1 MTLTVFS
8 WWCLHSQPMTCR
20 TSFGLVILL
29 RWLAH
34 KLKCTMN
41 DFNSSWTFTKMTM
54 LHGSCLKDTKT
65 MGWLSNRWLW
75 SNHCLQI
82 HHKTQMIKTWDLFRF
97 KRVEEGSLKLLRSLS
112 IRMLSTI
119 WDSGRAY
126 FSQSGKKSGA
136 QGGTY
141 NNPILPSLTHFKNSL
156 LINSHRIFLILRRKV
171 LTL

>member
-1 MTLTVFS
+1 
-8 WWCLHSQPMTCR
+8 MTCR
-20 TSFGLVILL
+20 TSFVLVISS

-65 MGWLSNRWLW
+65 MVWLSNRWLW
-75 SNHCLQI
+75 SNRCLHS
-82 HHKTQMIKTWDLFRF
+82 HHKTLMIKTWDLSRF

-112 IRMLSTI
+112 IKWLSTI
-119 WDSGRAY
+119 WDSGSAY
-126 FSQSGKKSGA
+126 FLQLGKKSGA

-141 NNPILPSLTHFKNSL
+141 NNPILPYLTHFKNSL
-156 LINSHRIFLILRRKV
+156 LINSHRIFWILKRKV
-171 LTL
+171 LTLWAF